1 MNCVTLAGG
10 RDDAAGSARR
20 RVGRVVPSTGRDSPS
35 RPPRRI
41 SPRFSG
47 KVGRRPHSVDAST
60 TATNVDDARGGRGR
74 GESERE
80 RGGRRGA
87 FVDRFDRRAREAR
100 EARATVEEEEEA
112 RDGGFDSFVR
122 WREVDAR
129 EGRGTTRRELRG
141 VREA

>member
-1 MNCVTLAGG
+1 MRDRTFGRGHRRVVT
-10 RDDAAGSARR
+10 RHSRHSRHRRIPAGSVA
-20 RVGRVVPSTGRDSPS
+20 
-35 RPPRRI
+35 
-41 SPRFSG
+41 

-129 EGRGTTRRELRG
+129 EGRRDVRG